1 MQSIDRSMT
10 NMETAKAAITKNR
23 GTRIRHSHNNASINR
38 DDDDYD
44 DVVDDESHFLLS
56 RDDLNAK
63 QHEDNIYRQTVTTV
77 ARLNAIR
84 APHAAD
90 WKATVPSSKQTTLSD
105 SHYRIAAY
113 LNLGLPMSDLPSDC
127 HGCGMNKVR
136 YDPYHYL
143 SCSAHKRKEITMGHD
158 LLVKV
163 VHQYNQLTGGTGN
176 IEPHDMD
183 YYDGR
188 RPDLQLLTNNEH
200 ILSDVQITNPL
211 CPSHIQGAATR
222 QLHAAE
228 KSERIK
234 INKYAHTAYQHH
246 ATFVPFVME
255 ATGGMSASAQR
266 IYEKIILASRDDAR
280 SLWPHEIIASE
291 FRGAIAVALQTRN
304 AMTMIAGRNLALGR
318 AAVGCAA

>member
-1 MQSIDRSMT
+1 
-10 NMETAKAAITKNR
+10 
-23 GTRIRHSHNNASINR
+23 
-38 DDDDYD
+38 
-44 DVVDDESHFLLS
+44 
-56 RDDLNAK
+56 
-63 QHEDNIYRQTVTTV
+63 
-77 ARLNAIR
+77 
-84 APHAAD
+84 
-90 WKATVPSSKQTTLSD
+90 
-105 SHYRIAAY
+105 
-113 LNLGLPMSDLPSDC
+113 MSDLPPDC
-127 HGCGMNKVR
+127 YGCGMKNKVR
-136 YDPYHYL
+136 HDPYHYL

-211 CPSHIQGAATR
+211 CPSHVHGAASR

-234 INKYAHTAYQHH
+234 ISKYADTASQHH

-255 ATGGMSASAQR
+255 ATGGMSVSAQR

-280 SLWPHEIIASE
+280 SLWPHEIIADE